1 MPHVERKF
9 NFLELINEIVTTLII
24 YTLLGFFKTSMLDSN
39 LQWKL
44 GYITIFL
51 ISIVFFLNFAS
62 MIYILI
68 TAIKRLCKK
77 KKAKNA
83 YEESLK
89 RRLSA

>member
-1 MPHVERKF
+1 MQTAYIVYIFEVMPHIERKF

-24 YTLLGFFKTSMLDSN
+24 YTLMGFFKTSMLDSN

-44 GYITIFL
+44 GYVTIFL

-68 TAIKRLCKK
+68 SAIKKHCKK
-77 KKAKNA
+77 
-83 YEESLK
+83 
-89 RRLSA
+89 R